1 MDNSIFALDIGT
13 RSIIGTVGAVR
24 DKKFNVIAESML
36 EHEERAMKDGQ
47 IHDINLVAAT
57 IKKVIADIEKQI
69 GIRPEKVSIAAAGR
83 FLKTVTVRAELKIDS
98 DREIDKDII
107 RSLELTALKNAENLI
122 NESSVG
128 DLYCVGYS
136 VKNFYLN
143 GYSISSLLSHKG
155 EQIEAE
161 IIATFLPR
169 SVVNSLYTVMDIVGL
184 QVINLTLEPIA
195 AMEAAIPNNLRLLN
209 LALID
214 IGAGTSDIAISS
226 KDTICAYGMVP
237 LAGDE
242 ITEAIAQNYV
252 VDFNT
257 AESMKKQCSIK
268 DTVEYTDILGFQNS
282 IPSSELIDYIEPQVK
297 MIADEVCLKI
307 KELNGDKSPSA
318 VFLVGGGAY
327 TPKLR
332 EFVALNL
339 NIPINRVGIRGRDE
353 VQECICQDNSLGS
366 IGVTVLG
373 IALNAIKNSGNDFMD
388 VVLNGNVVS
397 LFNSHKNTV
406 MDAMVQGGINPK
418 VLIGRNGKNKKFY
431 VNGIKRV
438 AFGLFSENAV
448 VTING
453 HEASIDSEVKE
464 GDNIVIHYA
473 KDGKDAEP
481 KIKDFVVNFNSV
493 SFYLNGEIKYLEPI
507 CSINGIKAEMDSQI
521 NEEDSVTIIYP
532 ETLRD
537 YITNIEEEIQGA
549 EYFIGDKPISY
560 DYTIKEGDFID
571 SISKE
576 TEDVSSKPFI
586 IIKFNGMELIL
597 SGKEEYVFVDVFN
610 YTDFDLMIPKGKL
623 VLLLNGNPAGYYD
636 KIQAGDDIQVYWQ
649 N

>member
-560 DYTIKEGDFID
+560 DYTIKEGDLID

>member
-24 DKKFNVIAESML
+24 DKKFNVIAEAML

-47 IHDINLVAAT
+47 IHDINLVAST

-69 GIRPEKVSIAAAGR
+69 GTRPEKVSIAAAGR
-83 FLKTVTVRAELKIDS
+83 FLKTVTVKAELKIDS

-107 RSLELTALKNAENLI
+107 RSLELTALKNAENI
-122 NESSVG
+122 ISANSIG

-136 VKNFYLN
+136 VKNFFLN

-169 SVVNSLYTVMDIVGL
+169 SVVDSLYTVMDIVGL
-184 QVINLTLEPIA
+184 QVTNLTLEPIA

-242 ITEAIAQNYV
+242 ITESIAQNYV

-282 IPSSELIDYIEPQVK
+282 IPSNELIDYIEPQVK
-297 MIADEVCLKI
+297 MIADEVCVKI

-318 VFLVGGGAY
+318 VFLVGGGAL
-327 TPKLR
+327 TPKLK
-332 EFVALNL
+332 EYVALNL

-353 VQECICQDNSLGS
+353 IQECICQDNSLGS

-388 VVLNGNVVS
+388 VILNGNVVS

-481 KIKDFVVNFNSV
+481 KIKDFVVNFNSI
-493 SFYLNGEIKYLEPI
+493 SFYLNGEIKYIEPV
-507 CSINGIKAEMDSQI
+507 CSINGIKAQLDSEI
-521 NEEDSVTIIYP
+521 NEEDSVAITYP

-537 YITNIEEEIQGA
+537 YIINSEGEIQGL
-549 EYFIGDKPISY
+549 EYFMGDRPISY
-560 DYTIKEGDFID
+560 DYTIIEGDVID
-571 SISKE
+571 SKSKE
-576 TEDVSSKPFI
+576 KEAVSSKPFI
-586 IIKFNGMELIL
+586 NIKFNGKELIL
-597 SGKEEYVFVDVFN
+597 SGKEDYVFVDVFN